1 MSDLSDDGLY
11 FRSTMHYFHYFLA
24 RIERNFESVFNYLVD
39 LNWMYY
45 WKIHLIK
52 DWGMAISM
60 WMNPKLII
68 NYLDYKMKMFPIF
81 KIDSFVKL
89 KLYLIRFFLVQLID
103 LAAII
108 VIIYYLQYQYFLL
121 PTNCEYSTYFLI
133 IDYDYK

>member
-1 MSDLSDDGLY
+1 
-11 FRSTMHYFHYFLA
+11 
-24 RIERNFESVFNYLVD
+24 
-39 LNWMYY
+39 
-45 WKIHLIK
+45 
-52 DWGMAISM
+52 MAISM